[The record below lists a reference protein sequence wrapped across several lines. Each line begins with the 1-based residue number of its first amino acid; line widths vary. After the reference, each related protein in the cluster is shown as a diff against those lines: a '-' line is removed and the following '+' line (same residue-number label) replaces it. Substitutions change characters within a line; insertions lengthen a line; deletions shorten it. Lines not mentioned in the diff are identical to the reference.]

1 MLTRNIQQTP
11 TQYKS
16 INSYVELIDCI
27 IDESKLKS
35 ILLLRFSKFFAEYL
49 NPSDIAADKV
59 YTAVM
64 RLIMSL

>member
-35 ILLLRFSKFFAEYL
+35 VSPPQSSKSFAKYL
-49 NPSDIAADKV
+49 NPLNIAVDKA
-59 YTAVM
+59 YTVVVQS
-64 RLIMSL
+64 IMSL